1 MSLKPGQSIGP
12 HKVVRLLGEGGMGQV
27 WQATDTQL
35 NRDVALKI
43 LPDAFAGDPDRLARF
58 KREAQILASLN
69 HPNIAAIYGI
79 EEAEP
84 STGSRQGAVRA
95 LVLELVEGPTL
106 ADRIA
111 QGAMPIEDA
120 LPIARQIAEALEAAH
135 EAGVIHRDLK
145 PANIKVREDGT
156 VKVLDFG
163 LAKALD
169 PNPEGDPSQS
179 PTLTAAATQ
188 MGVIMGTAAYMSPEQ
203 AAGQTSDKRSDAWS
217 FGVVLYEMLTGQRL
231 FTGETVSHVLAKVL
245 DRELDLS
252 ALTTSTPP
260 PIRRLLRRCLERKP
274 KRRLSDLGEALS
286 HLEEALAPVEEA
298 PSAVPSVPP
307 VVQPAG
313 WRQALPLALGI
324 SAVAVVITGLAV
336 WAITRSVP
344 QSAPDLMRFAI
355 VPPDDAALTLLGNRQ
370 DLTISP
376 DGTQIVYVGPAPG
389 GVPQLNLRPV
399 DQLVGAPLRGGEGGV
414 DPFVS
419 PDGEWVGFRVG
430 TVLRKLSIFGGSPVT
445 LTESPSGVRGASW
458 GTDDQIIFGTIAAGL
473 FRVSGGGG
481 EPEALT
487 ALDTEQGQQ
496 SHRWPSIIPG
506 REAVVFAVGTATGG
520 GGFLTSGQLAV
531 LDLDTGVV
539 TRLGLAGVSPH
550 YVSTGHLVYAAA
562 DGSVRAVPFDAT
574 SLEVTG
580 NPVPLVERVVVKGSG
595 AAEFSISDSGRLVY
609 TPDDED
615 RNLTSRL
622 LVTGR
627 DGAGTSLAEIDGL
640 AWYPRFSPDGTHVAF
655 AVSQDGSNS
664 TEADVW
670 VLDVGRGTQTRLT
683 FGGTNNRF
691 YPVWSPDGTRVAY
704 ADGSGSTNR
713 VLATASD
720 GSGETETLLDRDER
734 QFPMSWSPD
743 GSALALYQGGI
754 GVSRDLTILPL
765 DGDDR
770 TPVPFLSTPFEERG
784 VSFSPNGQW
793 LAYVSNESGQDEI
806 YVRPYPGPG
815 GEEIVSTGGGEEAV
829 WGPDGSELFYR
840 NGDQVMIVQVS
851 TGPTWSAETP
861 VPLFPAPYVL
871 DNAAGG
877 GGNPNYD
884 VAPDGERFIFV
895 ERDSPGAPP
904 QINVVLNWFEEL
916 KARVPVP

>member
-1 MSLKPGQSIGP
+1 MSLEPGQSIGP

-111 QGAMPIEDA
+111 HGAMPIEDA

-145 PANIKVREDGT
+145 PANIKVRDDGT

-169 PNPEGDPSQS
+169 PNPQGDPSQS

-203 AAGQTSDKRSDAWS
+203 AAGQTLDKRSDAWS
-217 FGVVLYEMLTGQRL
+217 YGVVLYEMLTGQRL

-286 HLEEALAPVEEA
+286 HLEDALAPVEDA

-313 WRQALPLALGI
+313 WRQSLPLALGI

-336 WAITRSVP
+336 WAMMR
-344 QSAPDLMRFAI
+344 PDPAGLVRFEM
-355 VPPDDAALTLLGNRQ
+355 VPPDTARLRMTRGSR
-370 DLTISP
+370 DLAVSSDGTQVVYTSISP
-376 DGTQIVYVGPAPG
+376 DGGPQLTLRPIDQFAEAPLPG
-389 GVPQLNLRPV
+389 GE
-399 DQLVGAPLRGGEGGV
+399 EGISA
-414 DPFVS
+414 FVS
-419 PDGEWVGFRVG
+419 PDGEWVGFLQFTSQR
-430 TVLRKLSIFGGSPVT
+430 TLRKVSIFGGPPVT
-445 LTESPSGVRGASW
+445 LTEAPSAIRGASW
-458 GTDDQIIFGTIAAGL
+458 GTHDQIIFGTIAAGL

-487 ALDTEQGQQ
+487 ALDTEQGEQ

-550 YVSTGHLVYAAA
+550 YVSTGHLVFAAE
-562 DGSVRAVPFDAT
+562 DGSVRAVLFDAA

-580 NPVPLVERVVVKGSG
+580 SPVPLVEGVSVVGSG
-595 AAEFSISDSGRLVY
+595 AAQFSISENGRLVY
-609 TPDDED
+609 KLDVVGNLMS
-615 RNLTSRL
+615 RLFLTSR
-622 LVTGR
+622 
-627 DGAGTSLAEIDGL
+627 DGVGTSLADIDGL
-640 AWYPRFSPDGTHVAF
+640 AWYPRFSSDGTRVAF
-655 AVSQDGSNS
+655 AVAQAEPAGSD
-664 TEADVW
+664 ADLW
-670 VLDVGRGTQTRLT
+670 VLDVERGTRTRLT
-683 FGGTNNRF
+683 FGGTNHRF
-691 YPVWSPDGTRVAY
+691 YPVWSPDGRRLSY
-704 ADGSGSTNR
+704 AEGSGTTNR
-713 VLATASD
+713 VLVTSAD

-743 GSALALYQGGI
+743 GSALALYQGG
-754 GVSRDLTILPL
+754 GGGGSRDLTILPL

-770 TPVPFLSTPFEERG
+770 TPVPFLSTPFQERG
-784 VSFSPNGQW
+784 VSFSPNG
-793 LAYVSNESGQDEI
+793 
-806 YVRPYPGPG
+806 
-815 GEEIVSTGGGEEAV
+815 
-829 WGPDGSELFYR
+829 
-840 NGDQVMIVQVS
+840 
-851 TGPTWSAETP
+851 
-861 VPLFPAPYVL
+861 
-871 DNAAGG
+871 
-877 GGNPNYD
+877 
-884 VAPDGERFIFV
+884 
-895 ERDSPGAPP
+895 
-904 QINVVLNWFEEL
+904 
-916 KARVPVP
+916 